1 MCARPAESN
10 LIKNIKWLRRNF
22 KSLSQDRI
30 SFFGINLDFLSP
42 GSGATCG
49 DVSND
54 RYCGQKLNP
63 TTDSKLNIPICG
75 K

>member
-1 MCARPAESN
+1 VRPVESN
-10 LIKNIKWLRRNF
+10 IIKNIKWLRRNF
-22 KSLSQDRI
+22 KTLSQDRI

-42 GSGATCG
+42 GSGGTCG
-49 DVSND
+49 DISHN

-63 TTDSKLNIPICG
+63 TTDQKINVPICG